1 MFNLQAAG
9 ELKLEVG
16 SRNPLHSLRSKC
28 LPPLFPTHQARLF
41 IGGTLHCMK
50 MIPSLLHRAKPALL
64 AALTVSVLTLPSRA
78 VVFEL
83 GEVKGSF
90 DTTLSIGG
98 LYRLNNP
105 DPALYGISNKFDG
118 VPGLQRSVNND
129 DGNLNYK
136 RGIASTLVKAS
147 HDLQL
152 DYKEVG
158 VFVRGYYFNDFTNSN
173 GTRHKTPL
181 NSEAKKLVAQGAELL
196 DAYVYFKPTLG
207 TMPARISIGRQVL
220 SWGESTFIPNGINSI
235 NPIDVAKL
243 RTPGSELKEALLPV
257 NMVAGSLS
265 LTKNLT
271 AEAFYLLDWE
281 RTRVDPPGTFFSTND
296 FVAKGGEKV
305 YLGFGAIADTAAL
318 GAILRGTDLEPKNA
332 GQYGVNLR
340 WLAENLHQTEFG
352 LFYLK
357 YHSRLPMVSARTPT
371 TTLAQLSASVQSTAI
386 SLGTTNLAPVLAPV
400 FGASTPSVLS
410 TLLGAALTSVP
421 VGALPASYQP
431 YYPTAQS
438 IASSSR
444 TLGFLTAAQTGR
456 YVIEFPEDI
465 HLVGASFNT
474 SLKGVALQG
483 EVSYRSNQ
491 PLQVDDVEL
500 LFTALSSIN
509 SAFGPNNQLGNR
521 LGQSDT
527 YIAGYNRHKVWTG
540 QMTAT
545 RVGRGIFGADQSTL
559 LAEIGFVYANIPKS
573 KGTLRYDGPGTYVGG
588 DLTLMNAS
596 GSNLSGIPPGSDPS
610 DAFAD
615 RFSCGYQIVGRLD
628 YNNAFAGINVSP
640 LLVFAQDL
648 GGNTPLPLGNF
659 RHGRKTITLGADFNF
674 QNAWAFE
681 ARYVNFSGAGR
692 FNLLRDRD
700 YVSATLKYS
709 F

>member
-1 MFNLQAAG
+1 M
-9 ELKLEVG
+9 
-16 SRNPLHSLRSKC
+16 SRHLTHAHFKRINPR
-28 LPPLFPTHQARLF
+28 
-41 IGGTLHCMK
+41 MK
-50 MIPSLLHRAKPALL
+50 MIALSTHRANAAILALL
-64 AALTVSVLTLPSRA
+64 ALSAFTLTGQA

-83 GEVKGSF
+83 GEIKGSF
-90 DTTLSIGG
+90 DTTISIGG
-98 LYRLNNP
+98 LYRLDNP
-105 DPALYGISNKFDG
+105 DPALYGISNQFNG
-118 VPGLQRSVNND
+118 VFGQQRSVNND
-129 DGNLNYK
+129 DGDLNYK
-136 RGIASTLVKAS
+136 RGIASSLVKAS

-152 DYKEVG
+152 DYKNMG
-158 VFVRGYYFNDFTNSN
+158 VFVRGYYFDDFENSDGDRN
-173 GTRHKTPL
+173 KAPL
-181 NSEAKKLVAQGAELL
+181 NSEARKLVAKGAELL

-207 TMPARISIGRQVL
+207 TLPARISIGRQVL

-257 NMVAGSLS
+257 NMVAGSLN
-265 LTKNLT
+265 LPNNLT
-271 AEAFYLLDWE
+271 VEAFYLLDWE
-281 RTRVDPPGTFFSTND
+281 RTRVDPPGTYFSTND

-305 YLGFGAIADTAAL
+305 YLGFGAIPDTATL
-318 GAILRGTDLEPKNA
+318 GAILRGTDIEPKNS
-332 GQYGVNLR
+332 GQYGMNLH
-340 WLAENLHQTEFG
+340 WLAENLNHTEFG
-352 LFYLK
+352 LYYMN

-371 TTLAQLSASVQSTAI
+371 TTLAQLSASVQATAT

-410 TLLGAALTSVP
+410 TLLGAALTGVP
-421 VGALPASYQP
+421 VGNLPASYQP

-438 IASSSR
+438 IASSAR
-444 TLGFLTAAQTGR
+444 TIGFLTAAQTGQ
-456 YVIEFPEDI
+456 YLIEFPEDI
-465 HLVGASFNT
+465 HLFGASFNT
-474 SLKGVALQG
+474 SIKGIALQG
-483 EVSYRSNQ
+483 ELSYRPNQ

-509 SAFGPNNQLGNR
+509 PAFGPNNQLGNR

-540 QMTAT
+540 QLTAT
-545 RVGRGIFGADQSTL
+545 RVGRGILHADQSTL
-559 LAEIGFVYANIPKS
+559 LAEIGFVYANIPRS

-588 DLTLMNAS
+588 DVTMMNAS
-596 GSNLSGIPPGSDPS
+596 GSNLSGIPPLSDPS

-615 RFSCGYQIVGRLD
+615 RFSAGYQIVGRLD

-640 LLVFAQDL
+640 LVVFAQDI

-659 RHGRKTITLGADFNF
+659 RHGRNTITIGADFNF
-674 QNAWAFE
+674 QNAWSFE

-692 FNLLRDRD
+692 FNLLSDRD